1 MRRTRIY
8 PRDFRS
14 TVNITPVNS
23 TKDIM
28 RLVANGEPL
37 NLNVTGVTGSYDF
50 DGVDVD
56 FDAPLVEDA
65 PNKIEQQFNKGRY
78 INQALSNQ
86 SDQVNIQ
93 DTPSASDPVP
103 PASVPPISE

>member
-1 MRRTRIY
+1 MRRPRIY

-28 RLVANGEPL
+28 RLVANNEPL
-37 NLNVTGVTGSYDF
+37 DLNVTGVTGSYDF

-86 SDQVNIQ
+86 SDQVVVK
-93 DTPSASDPVP
+93 DPDSVPSPDPTP
-103 PASVPPISE
+103 PAGE

>member
-1 MRRTRIY
+1 
-8 PRDFRS
+8 
-14 TVNITPVNS
+14 
-23 TKDIM
+23 M

-86 SDQVNIQ
+86 SDQVVVQ
-93 DTPSASDPVP
+93 DNEQPPTPATPPTP
-103 PASVPPISE
+103 PAGE